1 MAITEL
7 KIFKYECENCLHDW
21 TMINPGK
28 NWRTL
33 EDAGYFCPYCGK
45 KQLPDNMTLPYVDDN
60 TPRKELDEATRMPMS
75 APIKLETEELPRF
88 ATDKESGFSTEELEN
103 LGHKTTPN
111 IVQKGGKPVRI
122 LEAED
127 RITQARCTDG
137 GWWNPITKKC
147 QGEGVG
153 HNVEE
158 LDNDPSL

>member
-1 MAITEL
+1 MPITEL

-28 NWRTL
+28 DWRSL

-45 KQLPDNMTLPYVDDN
+45 KQY
-60 TPRKELDEATRMPMS
+60 EATRMPMS
-75 APIKLETEELPRF
+75 APIKLETEELPRL
-88 ATDKESGFSTEELEN
+88 ATDEEAGFSTDELES
-103 LGHKTTPN
+103 LGQKITPT
-111 IVQKGGKPVRI
+111 IVQKGEKSATR

-127 RITQARCTDG
+127 RQTHLRCPDG

-153 HNVEE
+153 HNLE
-158 LDNDPSL
+158 LDNDDQS

>member
-7 KIFKYECENCLHDW
+7 KILKYECENCLHDW

-28 NWRTL
+28 DWRSL

-45 KQLPDNMTLPYVDDN
+45 KQY
-60 TPRKELDEATRMPMS
+60 EATRMPMA

-88 ATDKESGFSTEELEN
+88 ATDEEAGFKETRTAPVITQKQGEKSTRQL
-103 LGHKTTPN
+103 T
-111 IVQKGGKPVRI
+111 
-122 LEAED
+122 AED
-127 RITQARCTDG
+127 RMTHLRCTDG
-137 GWWNPITKKC
+137 GWWNPITKEC

-158 LDNDPSL
+158 LDNDPTL

>member
-33 EDAGYFCPYCGK
+33 EDAGYFCPYCGEK
-45 KQLPDNMTLPYVDDN
+45 H
-60 TPRKELDEATRMPMS
+60 TPTPTYPR
-75 APIKLETEELPRF
+75 EELPRF
-88 ATDKESGFSTEELEN
+88 ATDEEAGFKETR
-103 LGHKTTPN
+103 TTP
-111 IVQKGGKPVRI
+111 IITQKQGEKSARQ
-122 LEAED
+122 LNAED
-127 RITQARCTDG
+127 RITHARCTDG
-137 GWWNPITKKC
+137 GWWNPITKQC

-158 LDNDPSL
+158 LDNDRDL